1 MKLYP
6 RKPGPSKSDHVRQKA
21 AAHKY
26 LDRLIAGR
34 RVSQR
39 LVDWALY
46 MTGDMPRASND

>member
-1 MKLYP
+1 MQAMILFP
-6 RKPGPSKSDHVRQKA
+6 RKPGPSKSHHVRERA

-39 LVDWALY
+39 LVTWALK
-46 MTGDMPRASND
+46 MTGDIE

>member
-1 MKLYP
+1 MNLYP
-6 RKPGPSKSDHVRQKA
+6 RKPGPSKSTQVRDRA

-39 LVDWALY
+39 LVNWALRI
-46 MTGDMPRASND
+46 TGDLT